1 MDINITFD
9 LETCAL
15 CPTAAVM
22 SIGAVAWNAD
32 AEDNP
37 FTEGLPGY
45 YCFYRHVD
53 LRSSFVDGFT
63 FDGKT
68 SEWWATQ
75 NEGAK
80 KALLEYDDVP
90 LRSIDGVI
98 EDFFGFIQHVQ
109 EETSAKNVK
118 LWSQGTDF
126 DIAILRN
133 ICGKYDIEIPVSYKN
148 FRDHRTFFLEGAKIV
163 CGKAGVDFD
172 ERKAYQLVEK
182 YDGPG
187 EPHNPV
193 FDCKRSI
200 FSTWQMMKRLRGLNI
215 AQIVCY
221 GKADLSK
228 YLSDSLHRCVAR
240 KRL

>member
-1 MDINITFD
+1 MNLNITFG

-37 FTEGLPGY
+37 FTEGFPGE

-75 NEGAK
+75 NEDAK

-98 EDFFGFIQHVQ
+98 EDFFSFIQHVQ

-133 ICGKYDIEIPVSYKN
+133 ICGKYGIKMPVSHKN
-148 FRDHRTFFLEGAKIV
+148 FRDHRTFFMEGAKII
-163 CGKAGVDFD
+163 CDNMGVDLD
-172 ERKAYQLVEK
+172 ERKAYQLVVE

-200 FSTWQMMKRLRGLNI
+200 FSTWQMMKRLSSLNI
-215 AQIVCY
+215 
-221 GKADLSK
+221 SK
-228 YLSDSLHRCVAR
+228 VE
-240 KRL
+240 

>member
-1 MDINITFD
+1 MSINITFD

-37 FTEGLPGY
+37 FTDGLSGE

-63 FDGKT
+63 FDVKT
-68 SEWWATQ
+68 SDWWETQ
-75 NEGAK
+75 NADAK
-80 KALLEYDDVP
+80 KALLEYDVVP
-90 LRSIDGVI
+90 LSPVDSVI
-98 EDFFGFIQHVQ
+98 EDFFSFIASVQ
-109 EETSAKNVK
+109 EETSAKEVK

-126 DIAILRN
+126 DIAIIKN
-133 ICGKYDIEIPVSYKN
+133 ICEKYNIEIPVSYKN
-148 FRDHRTFFLEGAKIV
+148 FRDHRTFFMEGAKIIYD
-163 CGKAGVDFD
+163 KDGVELD
-172 ERKAYQLVEK
+172 EDNAYQLIDE

-200 FSTWQMMKRLRGLNI
+200 FSTWQMMKRLRGLNNP
-215 AQIVCY
+215 
-221 GKADLSK
+221 KE
-228 YLSDSLHRCVAR
+228 
-240 KRL
+240 

>member
-1 MDINITFD
+1 MNLNITFD

-37 FTEGLPGY
+37 FTEGFSGD

-75 NEGAK
+75 DEDAK

-98 EDFFGFIQHVQ
+98 EDFFSFIQHVQ

-133 ICGKYDIEIPVSYKN
+133 ICGNMASECLSATRTSVTTARSSWREQRLSLTRQTQNWTMSIRLLRWLSNTTVLVNHTILSLIANVVSFIPG
-148 FRDHRTFFLEGAKIV
+148 R
-163 CGKAGVDFD
+163 
-172 ERKAYQLVEK
+172 
-182 YDGPG
+182 
-187 EPHNPV
+187 
-193 FDCKRSI
+193 
-200 FSTWQMMKRLRGLNI
+200 
-215 AQIVCY
+215 
-221 GKADLSK
+221 
-228 YLSDSLHRCVAR
+228 
-240 KRL
+240 

>member
-1 MDINITFD
+1 MNINITFD

-37 FTEGLPGY
+37 FTDGFPGD

-75 NEGAK
+75 NEDAK

-98 EDFFGFIQHVQ
+98 EDFFSFIQHVQ
-109 EETSAKNVK
+109 EETSAKEVN

-133 ICGKYDIEIPVSYKN
+133 ICRKYGIRVPVSHKN
-148 FRDHRTFFLEGAKIV
+148 FRDHRTFFMEGAKIIR
-163 CGKAGVDFD
+163 GKAGVDLD
-172 ERKAYQLVEK
+172 EHKSYQLIDE

-200 FSTWQMMKRLRGLNI
+200 FSTWQMMKHLRS
-215 AQIVCY
+215 
-221 GKADLSK
+221 LSIPK
-228 YLSDSLHRCVAR
+228 E
-240 KRL
+240 

>member
-1 MDINITFD
+1 MNINITFD

-37 FTEGLPGY
+37 FTDITDNISGEY
-45 YCFYRHVD
+45 SFYRHVD

-63 FDGKT
+63 FDKKT
-68 SEWWATQ
+68 SDWWATQ
-75 NEGAK
+75 NDDAK
-80 KALLEYDDVP
+80 KALLEYDAVSLSP
-90 LRSIDGVI
+90 IDSVI
-98 EDFFGFIQHVQ
+98 EDFFSFIQYVQ
-109 EETSAKNVK
+109 EETSAKEVK

-133 ICGKYDIEIPVSYKN
+133 ICRKYGIEVPVSYKN
-148 FRDHRTFFLEGAKIV
+148 FRDHRTFFMEGAKII
-163 CGKAGVDFD
+163 CDKAGAEFD
-172 ERKAYQLVEK
+172 SKKAYLLVDE

-193 FDCKRSI
+193 YDCKRSI
-200 FSTWQMMKRLRGLNI
+200 YSTWQMMKHLRSL
-215 AQIVCY
+215 
-221 GKADLSK
+221 K
-228 YLSDSLHRCVAR
+228 YPQQ
-240 KRL
+240 

>member
-37 FTEGLPGY
+37 FVDGFSGD

-63 FDGKT
+63 FDSKT
-68 SEWWATQ
+68 AEWWATQ
-75 NEGAK
+75 NYDAK

-90 LRSIDGVI
+90 LHPIDNVI
-98 EDFFGFIQHVQ
+98 NEFCGFIQYVQ
-109 EETSAKNVK
+109 EETSAKDVK

-133 ICGKYDIEIPVSYKN
+133 ICGRYDIEVPVSYKN
-148 FRDHRTFFLEGAKIV
+148 FRDHRTFFMEGAKII
-163 CGKAGVDFD
+163 CDKAGVDLD
-172 ERKAYQLVEK
+172 EHKAYQLVEE

-193 FDCKRSI
+193 FDCKRSV
-200 FSTWQMMKRLRGLNI
+200 FSTWQMMKHLRSLNI
-215 AQIVCY
+215 
-221 GKADLSK
+221 SK
-228 YLSDSLHRCVAR
+228 EE
-240 KRL
+240 

>member
-1 MDINITFD
+1 MNLNITFD

-37 FTEGLPGY
+37 FTEGFPGE

-75 NEGAK
+75 NEDAK
-80 KALLEYDDVP
+80 KALLEYDDIP

-98 EDFFGFIQHVQ
+98 EDFFSFIQHVQ

-126 DIAILRN
+126 DIAILMN
-133 ICGKYDIEIPVSYKN
+133 ICGKYGIKMPVSHKN
-148 FRDHRTFFLEGAKIV
+148 FRDHRTFFMEGAKII
-163 CGKAGVDFD
+163 CDNMGVDLD
-172 ERKAYQLVEK
+172 ERKSYQVVEE

-200 FSTWQMMKRLRGLNI
+200 FSTWQIMKRLRSLNI
-215 AQIVCY
+215 AKIECY
-221 GKADLSK
+221 GKEGLSK
-228 YLSDSLHRCVAR
+228 VLSDSLHRRAAR
-240 KRL
+240 K

>member
-37 FTEGLPGY
+37 FTEGFPGD

-63 FDGKT
+63 FDSKT

-75 NEGAK
+75 NEDAK
-80 KALLEYDDVP
+80 KALLEYDDVTLLP
-90 LRSIDGVI
+90 IDSVI
-98 EDFFGFIQHVQ
+98 KEFFSFIQYVQ
-109 EETSAKNVK
+109 EETFAKEVK

-133 ICGKYDIEIPVSYKN
+133 ICKKYGIEVPVSHKN
-148 FRDHRTFFLEGAKIV
+148 FRDHRTFFMEGAKIV
-163 CGKAGVDFD
+163 CDKAGVELDD
-172 ERKAYQLVEK
+172 EHKAYQLV
-182 YDGPG
+182 YAYVGSG

-200 FSTWQMMKRLRGLNI
+200 FSTWQMMKRLRSLNST
-215 AQIVCY
+215 
-221 GKADLSK
+221 KE
-228 YLSDSLHRCVAR
+228 
-240 KRL
+240 